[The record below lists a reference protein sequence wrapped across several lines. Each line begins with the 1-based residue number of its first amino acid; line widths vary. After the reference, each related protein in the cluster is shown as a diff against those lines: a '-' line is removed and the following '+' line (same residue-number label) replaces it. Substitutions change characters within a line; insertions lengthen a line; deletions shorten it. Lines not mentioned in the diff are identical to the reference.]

1 VVERSETGLEL
12 AERAAEREHPA
23 MSSTIPTA
31 ILQRFARQQ
40 RAAAVQAEAI
50 VWRALRDRRCEG
62 AKFRRQ
68 VALGDYIVDL
78 VCFER
83 RSIVEIDG
91 PSHEEAEQRAK
102 DEERDAWLR
111 DQNFDVLRLPNEL
124 VIASTEL
131 AIARVRAA
139 LKGSG

>member
-12 AERAAEREHPA
+12 AERAGAREHSA
-23 MSSTIPTA
+23 MSSAVPTA
-31 ILQRFARQQ
+31 ILQRFARAQ

-68 VALGDYIVDL
+68 VALGDYIVDF

-83 RSIVEIDG
+83 RLIVEIDG
-91 PSHEEAEQRAK
+91 PSHQDAEQQTK
-102 DEERDAWLR
+102 DKQRDAWLR
-111 DQNFDVLRLPNEL
+111 EQQFDALRLPNEL

-131 AIARVRAA
+131 AIARIRAA
-139 LKGSG
+139 LKGST